1 VGDFGLHLDCPWRL
15 LGPAAELLAS
25 DESGPDVLAGL
36 ASPPLPC
43 SGVLAGEGGAF
54 ELEFAGG
61 ERLQV
66 EPGEPD
72 RLEYWRLFQPGLDR
86 PHFVVGPSG
95 ASTKKG

>member
-1 VGDFGLHLDCPWRL
+1 
-15 LGPAAELLAS
+15 
-25 DESGPDVLAGL
+25 
-36 ASPPLPC
+36 
-43 SGVLAGEGGAF
+43 
-54 ELEFAGG
+54 LEFAGG